1 MQTLDDTSATLRH
14 AGAMLRDWRLRRHL
28 SQHELATSLGL
39 STRALGGLET
49 GRSLP
54 DRTVVLR
61 LAERLEVPLRDRN
74 AILIAA
80 GYDAAFP
87 KRVLGDPVLTDIWAT
102 IERAVNGHAPNP
114 ALTLD
119 RRWAIVTANDP
130 LRTLIAG
137 VDPGLLSAPVNWARV
152 TLHPAGLAP
161 RIANLRDWRDHIV
174 HRLQQQFDAAGDA
187 AVADL
192 LEEICDYP
200 NPPPSDPSRSPDPVA
215 VPLSLMTV
223 DGLLRFHGATSVFK
237 SATDVTLAELTI
249 ETFYPADADTAS
261 LMARPTASG

>member
-1 MQTLDDTSATLRH
+1 MQAFDDPSAILRH

-28 SQHELATSLGL
+28 SQRELATSIGL

-49 GRSLP
+49 GRFLP
-54 DRTVVLR
+54 DRDVVLR

-87 KRVLGDPVLTDIWAT
+87 QRFLGDPVLTDIWST
-102 IERAVNGHAPNP
+102 IDRAVNGHVPYP
-114 ALTLD
+114 ALALD
-119 RRWAIVTANDP
+119 RRWAIVTANGP

-161 RIANLRDWRDHIV
+161 RIANLRDWRTHIV
-174 HRLQQQFDAAGDA
+174 RRLQQQFDAAGDA

-192 LEEICDYP
+192 LEEIGDYP
-200 NPPPSDPSRSPDPVA
+200 NPPRSDPNRTPDPVA

-223 DGLLRFHGATSVFK
+223 DGLLRFHGVTSVFK

-249 ETFYPADADTAS
+249 ETFYPADAETAS